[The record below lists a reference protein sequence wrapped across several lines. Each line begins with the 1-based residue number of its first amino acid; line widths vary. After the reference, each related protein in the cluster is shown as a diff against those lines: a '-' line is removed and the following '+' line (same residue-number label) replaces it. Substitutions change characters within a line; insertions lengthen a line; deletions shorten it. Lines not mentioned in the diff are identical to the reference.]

1 MRDKRG
7 KNQRG
12 KNQRKS
18 PRFNTQTHVEL
29 ETETKVPKKLFTKTK
44 TVTKTVKL
52 TDLLGAIDQ
61 KAEKEKKVI
70 EEERKK
76 VALTVDEEETST
88 DSEVY
93 KEKEQKRRKIEET
106 VRKENVAFIQQF
118 IERNQK
124 IVSKQDEH
132 EFFNDFKKN
141 NDIFDGLKKD
151 YFCPGNIHLDDEGE
165 DKFCLKVIT
174 GLSKVFTRKIF
185 KRDRSGHPQRDIKDI
200 FIAKACKVEGLSHV
214 KLGYDQI
221 MSMH

>member
-18 PRFNTQTHVEL
+18 PCFNTQTHVEL
-29 ETETKVPKKLFTKTK
+29 ETETKVPTKLFTK
-44 TVTKTVKL
+44 TKTVKL

-76 VALTVDEEETST
+76 VALTVDEEETLT

-93 KEKEQKRRKIEET
+93 KEKEQKRRQIEET
-106 VRKENVAFIQQF
+106 VQKENVAFIQQF

-132 EFFNDFKKN
+132 KFFNDFKKN
-141 NDIFDGLKKD
+141 NDIFDGLKK
-151 YFCPGNIHLDDEGE
+151 
-165 DKFCLKVIT
+165 IT
-174 GLSKVFTRKIF
+174 FVQGTFT
-185 KRDRSGHPQRDIKDI
+185 
-200 FIAKACKVEGLSHV
+200 
-214 KLGYDQI
+214 
-221 MSMH
+221 

>member
-7 KNQRG
+7 QNQRG

-29 ETETKVPKKLFTKTK
+29 ETETKVPQKLFTK
-44 TVTKTVKL
+44 TKTVKL
-52 TDLLGAIDQ
+52 TDLLGELNK

-93 KEKEQKRRKIEET
+93 NEKEQKKRKVEER
-106 VRKENVAFIQQF
+106 VQKENVAFIQQF

-124 IVSKQDEH
+124 IVSKKDEH
-132 EFFNDFKKN
+132 KFFNDFKKN
-141 NDIFDGLKKD
+141 NNIFDGLKAD

-165 DKFCLKVIT
+165 DIFCLKVIT
-174 GLSKVFTRKIF
+174 GLSKVFTK
-185 KRDRSGHPQRDIKDI
+185 KVSKKDRTKHPQQNIKDI

-221 MSMH
+221 MSMHRER